1 MLWTINII
9 PMYYLKML
17 IQIYEIQT
25 PLEAEKC
32 IESGVDHIGSVL
44 LSEENRHSPVLK
56 DVMRLTEGTDIK
68 NSIIPLFKDI
78 DTLYRALDYYQPHY
92 VHFCDSLTDHNGREV
107 DLDNFIEVQSN
118 LKKKFPEIKIMR
130 SIPVPK
136 RDINPNFPTL
146 KIARSL
152 EPASDIFLTD
162 TFLEKG
168 PVNGFIGI
176 TGETADWKIARGL
189 VLQSRIPVIL
199 AGGLS
204 PENVYGAIT
213 EVLPA
218 GADSCTLTNRMDKEG
233 KAIRFNKDFGKVKK
247 FVKEVR
253 RAENEISR
261 EQEEREKKLA
271 KLREELRE
279 REAALPPHSVRPH
292 QLMAIEEI
300 EEEIALLEKGQ
311 TSEG

>member
-1 MLWTINII
+1 MI
-9 PMYYLKML
+9 

-25 PLEAEKC
+25 PLEAERC
-32 IESGVDHIGSVL
+32 IESGVGHVGSVL
-44 LSEENRHSPVLK
+44 LSKENWHLPVLK
-56 DVMRLTEGTDIK
+56 DVMLLTEGTDIK

-107 DLDNFIEVQSN
+107 ELNKFIEVQSN
-118 LKKKFPEIKIMR
+118 LKEKFPGMKIMR
-130 SIPVPK
+130 SIPVPQ
-136 RDINPNFPTL
+136 RGMTSGFPTL
-146 KIARSL
+146 KIARIL
-152 EPASDIFLTD
+152 EPVSDIFLTD
-162 TFLEKG
+162 TFLGKG

-176 TGETADWKIARGL
+176 TGKTADREISKEL
-189 VLQSRIPVIL
+189 VLQTNIPVIL

-204 PENVYGAIT
+204 PENVYGAVT
-213 EVLPA
+213 GVLPA
-218 GADSCTLTNRMDKEG
+218 GADSCTLTNRMDEKG
-233 KAIRFNKDFGKVKK
+233 KTIRFHKDFSKVKK
-247 FVKEVR
+247 FVTEVR
-253 RAENEISR
+253 RAENEISDK
-261 EQEEREKKLA
+261 QEERKEKLA

>member
-1 MLWTINII
+1 MI
-9 PMYYLKML
+9 

-25 PLEAEKC
+25 PLEAERC

-44 LSEENRHSPVLK
+44 LSEESRRLQTLK

-107 DLDNFIEVQSN
+107 ELNKFIEVQSN
-118 LKKKFPEIKIMR
+118 LKEKFPGMKIMR
-130 SIPVPK
+130 SIPVPQ
-136 RDINPNFPTL
+136 RGMTSGFPTL
-146 KIARSL
+146 KIARIL
-152 EPASDIFLTD
+152 EPVSDIFLTD
-162 TFLEKG
+162 TFLGKE

-176 TGETADWKIARGL
+176 TGKTADMEIARRL
-189 VLQSRIPVIL
+189 VLQSGIPVIL

-204 PENVYGAIT
+204 PENVYEAVTG
-213 EVLPA
+213 VLPA
-218 GADSCTLTNRMDKEG
+218 GADSCTLTNMMDEKG
-233 KAIRFNKDFGKVKK
+233 KAIRFNKDFSKVKK

-261 EQEEREKKLA
+261 KEEERKKKLA

-311 TSEG
+311 TSKG